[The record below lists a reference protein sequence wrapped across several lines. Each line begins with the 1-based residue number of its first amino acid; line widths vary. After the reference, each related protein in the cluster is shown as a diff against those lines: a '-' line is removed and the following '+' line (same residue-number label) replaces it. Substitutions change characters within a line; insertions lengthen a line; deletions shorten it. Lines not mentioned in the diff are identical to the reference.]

1 MELPSAL
8 SPVGVP
14 TRQWGHVELVVPDNP
29 VGLVDL
35 RVDQVQRQGWVRLPT
50 LVGEA
55 YAGRS
60 YIG

>member
-1 MELPSAL
+1 VAGRVRAQAEFVELPSAL

-35 RVDQVQRQGWVRLPT
+35 RVDQVQR
-50 LVGEA
+50 
-55 YAGRS
+55 
-60 YIG
+60 

>member
-1 MELPSAL
+1 M
-8 SPVGVP
+8 G
-14 TRQWGHVELVVPDNP
+14 TREVVVPDNP